1 MMTHEFTPTPPEIHT
16 ETRSSAPVTL
26 RRDSLKKKLD
36 AAKEIY
42 RQAEATAERADDE
55 AETEIP
61 FFTNA
66 VLAAQLL
73 SIVAVRGA
81 DVS

>member
-1 MMTHEFTPTPPEIHT
+1 MTHEFTPKPPEIHT
-16 ETRSSAPVTL
+16 ESRSDVPTVL
-26 RRDSLKKKLD
+26 RRDSLQQKLD
-36 AAKEIY
+36 LAKKRYVE
-42 RQAEATAERADDE
+42 AEATAERADDE
-55 AETEIP
+55 AKTDIP

-66 VLAAQLL
+66 VLAAELL